1 MAHGQEFIDISNN
14 PDLLRLAE
22 DVRRKDV
29 RVVLGMKDT
38 PLVAIVPLTN
48 DDERPTR
55 SFAGL
60 TAAAGSWQDEDTDT
74 MFADILADRLRSVC
88 SPVAFGIV

>member
-22 DVRRKDV
+22 DVRRTDV
-29 RVVLGMKDT
+29 RMVLGTKDT

-74 MFADILADRLRSVC
+74 MLAEIYEDRQRSTR
-88 SPVAFGIV
+88 PPAEL

>member
-1 MAHGQEFIDISNN
+1 MVHEQEFIDISNN
-14 PDLLRLAE
+14 PDLLQLAE

-29 RVVLGMKDT
+29 RVVLGTKDT

-48 DDERPTR
+48 DDEHPTR

-74 MFADILADRLRSVC
+74 MLAEIYENRQRSVRL
-88 SPVAFGIV
+88 PIEL